1 MTDDELFAAVE
12 SAMAQS
18 RAVMDEAAAALRAAH
33 LANAALK
40 AEVVWLRQV
49 AANRAEIQDYEQER
63 AWHIRRDERNGRHTP

>member
-1 MTDDELFAAVE
+1 MTADELFAA
-12 SAMAQS
+12 AQATLAQS
-18 RAVMDEAAAALRAAH
+18 RAVMDEATQALRAAH